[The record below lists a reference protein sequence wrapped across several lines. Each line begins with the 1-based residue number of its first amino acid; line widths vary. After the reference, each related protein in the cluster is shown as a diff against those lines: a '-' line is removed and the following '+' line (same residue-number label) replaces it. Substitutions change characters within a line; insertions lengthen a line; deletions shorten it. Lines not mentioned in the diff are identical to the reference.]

1 MFLEGAVRDN
11 RIKADDFGAGIAR
24 FTKKR
29 KERFW
34 ELDFLRGLCVVLMV
48 FDHFM
53 FNMMDVL
60 PVVNEFFGTT
70 LGRELSK
77 YALVYWKGDFRNT
90 VRFFVICT
98 LFVLCGISCTLS
110 KSNFKRGFLLALCAL
125 GITGVT
131 GVIESYYE
139 GFIVR
144 FGVLHMLAA
153 AVLMYAVLDLL
164 ARLALLPV
172 KGAKAKKIAETAL
185 GYLPALTGFVLLCVY
200 LTCYGTFSCKEGYPF
215 FYSTVMPSSDKNQS
229 AVWAIFVY
237 VKHYQFDSADYF
249 PILPWATMV
258 LLGSAIGRAV
268 YHTPAKYAFRPLDGS
283 WNNGVCFLGRHTAII
298 YLSHMVVIPVIT
310 ILAVALYSLF
320 V

>member
-1 MFLEGAVRDN
+1 
-11 RIKADDFGAGIAR
+11 
-24 FTKKR
+24 
-29 KERFW
+29 
-34 ELDFLRGLCVVLMV
+34 
-48 FDHFM
+48 
-53 FNMMDVL
+53 
-60 PVVNEFFGTT
+60 
-70 LGRELSK
+70 
-77 YALVYWKGDFRNT
+77 
-90 VRFFVICT
+90 
-98 LFVLCGISCTLS
+98 
-110 KSNFKRGFLLALCAL
+110 
-125 GITGVT
+125 
-131 GVIESYYE
+131 
-139 GFIVR
+139 
-144 FGVLHMLAA
+144 MLAA